1 LDVESIE
8 VVMDVA
14 GLELMLGVVVFFPL
28 KTP

>member
-8 VVMDVA
+8 VVVDVA
-14 GLELMLGVVVFFPL
+14 GLELMLGVAVFFPL